1 MLNHEFGFAIRS
13 RHRPQPA
20 PCPTLC
26 GLMIAAGCVLFD
38 HDGVGFG
45 LIEILALVIDSP
57 EKSMVRPSS
66 VGMIAKDD
74 TGMLVLFVLA
84 QRVTSI

>member
-1 MLNHEFGFAIRS
+1 
-13 RHRPQPA
+13 
-20 PCPTLC
+20 
-26 GLMIAAGCVLFD
+26 MIAAGCVLFD

-45 LIEILALVIDSP
+45 LIEILALVIDGP